1 MKHGRTVYGVLGL
14 MGLVLGLLT
23 LNCGSPV
30 VVLEDAAS
38 ATGGAE
44 ADPAR
49 RDTWTLAQTPWGDP
63 DLQGI
68 WNSKTQTPL
77 ERPDDDAG
85 KAFLTAEE
93 VSAYMVSITTQYH
106 PTISVL

>member
-49 RDTWTLAQTPWGDP
+49 RDTWTLA
-63 DLQGI
+63 
-68 WNSKTQTPL
+68 
-77 ERPDDDAG
+77 
-85 KAFLTAEE
+85 
-93 VSAYMVSITTQYH
+93 
-106 PTISVL
+106 